1 MGKRKEYI
9 GTVVTSNMQK
19 TIVVRIVRLAKHPKY
34 GRIIKITNK
43 FKVHDQN
50 NTAKAGDSVSI
61 REVRPLSKE
70 KRFALVRIIKKAEI
84 VHAQIKEVLSEIIKE
99 KKKNPV
105 KIIEEAPAIAKDT
118 QETKVKVKEAEEK

>member
-99 KKKNPV
+99 KKKNPM

>member
-34 GRIIKITNK
+34 GRIVKITNK
-43 FKVHDQN
+43 FKVHDEN

-118 QETKVKVKEAEEK
+118 QETKVKVKEAQEK

>member
-99 KKKNPV
+99 KKKSPV